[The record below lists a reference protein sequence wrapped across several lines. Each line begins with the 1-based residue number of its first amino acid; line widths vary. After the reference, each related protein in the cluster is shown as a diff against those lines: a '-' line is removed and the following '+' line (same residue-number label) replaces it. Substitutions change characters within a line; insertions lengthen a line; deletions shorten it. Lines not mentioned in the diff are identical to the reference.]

1 MTDKKYKIDTE
12 ENKEFLRNGAL
23 RLLEFGRRF
32 PSPGGGSY
40 YLGDNGTSWKDRNR
54 ETWITSRMAHV
65 YSIGAMMD
73 VGDCT
78 ELETVM
84 SAEVCAELAEKAI
97 AGLAQGEL
105 RDSIS
110 GGWYAGLTAE
120 GKVIPSKQCVIIVI
134 SGFFVGLAGIDIL
147 EIFCSCCRFLDVIRL
162 SLI

>member
-23 RLLEFGRRF
+23 RLLEFGIRF

-40 YLGDNGTSWKDRNR
+40 YLGDDGTPWKDRNR

-65 YSIGAMMD
+65 YSIGAMMG

-97 AGLAQGEL
+97 AGLAQGA
-105 RDSIS
+105 
-110 GGWYAGLTAE
+110 AGMQGLQQKETLFH
-120 GKVIPSKQCVIIVI
+120 PSSVMPMP
-134 SGFFVGLAGIDIL
+134 L
-147 EIFCSCCRFLDVIRL
+147 
-162 SLI
+162 